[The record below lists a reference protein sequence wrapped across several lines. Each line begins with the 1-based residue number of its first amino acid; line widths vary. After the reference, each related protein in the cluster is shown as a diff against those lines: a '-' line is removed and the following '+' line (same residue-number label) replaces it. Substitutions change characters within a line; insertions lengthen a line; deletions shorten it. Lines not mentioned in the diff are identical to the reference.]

1 MRLTIKTHS
10 PDRPEIEQR
19 DMMRRQVSITP
30 SKEFDSRHEWVD
42 VEKERMRTE
51 TEVHA
56 LPKDVP
62 DFVTDVPKTTQSEM
76 KDIFDVNTERNIF

>member
-1 MRLTIKTHS
+1 MRLTIFTRS
-10 PDRPEIEQR
+10 RTRPEIEQR

-30 SKEFDSRHEWVD
+30 SKEIDSRHKWVD

-62 DFVTDVPKTTQSEM
+62 DFVTDVAKTIQPET
-76 KDIFDVNTERNIF
+76 KDTFDVTTERNIV